1 MQNKSI
7 NQMKFEEIATEWLLL
22 KKTKIKESTYLNYKY
37 IVENRFSELRE
48 KTLEELKH
56 YNFNTFIE
64 KLMATLS
71 NKTVKDVVSVLKGIL
86 RYSEMKYDVNL
97 KLGLISSP
105 SIYKKE
111 IEIFNDK
118 ERKKIEDHCIK
129 SEDLRDLG
137 ILLSLYAGLRIG
149 EVCALKW
156 ENIDF
161 ENKLI
166 DVTHTLQRVYVGRRD
181 TKVIYT
187 TPKTPKSIRKIP
199 LSKLL
204 YNRLKE
210 VSKKYPKEAFVLTG
224 EKNKWIEPLGFRYTY
239 RLILKQSK
247 VNYKKYHTLRHTFA
261 TRCIKVGMDIKSL
274 SEMLGHANVT
284 ITLNIYVHSS
294 FETKNKYI
302 NRL

>member
-7 NQMKFEEIATEWLLL
+7 NQMKFKEIATEWLLF

-274 SEMLGHANVT
+274 SEVLGHANVT

>member
-7 NQMKFEEIATEWLLL
+7 NQMKFKEIATEWLLF

-48 KTLEELKH
+48 ITLEELKH

-274 SEMLGHANVT
+274 SEVLGHANVT

>member
-7 NQMKFEEIATEWLLL
+7 NQMKFEEIATEWLLF

-274 SEMLGHANVT
+274 SEVLGHANVT

>member
-1 MQNKSI
+1 M
-7 NQMKFEEIATEWLLL
+7 T
-22 KKTKIKESTYLNYKY
+22 
-37 IVENRFSELRE
+37 
-48 KTLEELKH
+48 
-56 YNFNTFIE
+56 
-64 KLMATLS
+64 
-71 NKTVKDVVSVLKGIL
+71 
-86 RYSEMKYDVNL
+86 
-97 KLGLISSP
+97 
-105 SIYKKE
+105 
-111 IEIFNDK
+111 
-118 ERKKIEDHCIK
+118 RKKIEDYCIK

-166 DVTHTLQRVYVGRRD
+166 DVTHTLQRVYVGKRD

-210 VSKKYPKEAFVLTG
+210 VSKKYSKEAFVLTG
-224 EKNKWIEPLGFRYTY
+224 EKEKWIEPIGFRYTY
-239 RLILKQSK
+239 RLTLKQSK

-274 SEMLGHANVT
+274 SEVLGHANVT